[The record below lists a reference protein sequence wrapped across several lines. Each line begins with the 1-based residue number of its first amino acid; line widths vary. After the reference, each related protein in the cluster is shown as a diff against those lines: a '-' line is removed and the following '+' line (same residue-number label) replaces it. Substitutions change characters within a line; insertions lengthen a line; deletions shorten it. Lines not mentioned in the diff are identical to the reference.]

1 MNRTLNVVRL
11 QLVNKQTY
19 IWVPL
24 LVLFGALALTLA
36 VYALIRSG
44 GASGPMY
51 GGGAQAPLWYFLV
64 VGVQA
69 LTLSF
74 PFSQAMSV
82 TRREFYLGTLL
93 TAVLTAAIL
102 ASIFVVGGF
111 IEIATGGYGMN
122 GYFFHV
128 EWLWEAGWWAAW
140 LGYFVI
146 AMLMFVAGFW
156 AATIYKRWGSV
167 ILTIVLV
174 GIGVVLVGLMWLIG
188 RMNAWAQ
195 VFAWF
200 GQQGGVGMTLWGLL
214 LGVVLAGISFLTLR
228 RAIP

>member
-1 MNRTLNVVRL
+1 VNRTLNVVRL

-19 IWVPL
+19 VWVPL
-24 LVLFGALALTLA
+24 LVLFGALGLTLA
-36 VYALIRSG
+36 IYGLIRSG
-44 GASGPMY
+44 GATGPMY

-93 TAVLTAAIL
+93 TALMTAAIL
-102 ASIFVVGGF
+102 ASIFVVGGV
-111 IEIATGGYGMN
+111 IELATNGYGMQ
-122 GYFFHV
+122 GYFFYI
-128 EWLWEAGWWAAW
+128 EALWAAGWGAAW
-140 LGYFVI
+140 LGYFTI

-156 AATIYKRWGSV
+156 AATIYKRWGSL

-174 GIGVVLVGLMWLIG
+174 AIGVVLVAIMWLIG
-188 RMNAWAQ
+188 RMDAWSE

-200 GQQGGVGMTLWGLL
+200 AQQGAVGMTLWGLI
-214 LGVVLAGISFLTLR
+214 LGAVLAGISFLTLR

>member
-93 TAVLTAAIL
+93 TAVMTAAIL

-111 IEIATGGYGMN
+111 IEVATGGYGME
-122 GYFFHV
+122 GYFFYV
-128 EWLWEAGWWAAW
+128 DWLWAAGWWVAW
-140 LGYFVI
+140 LGYFTI

-167 ILTIVLV
+167 VLTIVLV
-174 GIGVVLVGLMWLIG
+174 GVGVVLVGIMWLIG
-188 RMNAWAQ
+188 RMDAWAQ

-200 GQQGGVGMTLWGLL
+200 GQQGPVGLTAWGLL
-214 LGVVLAGISFLTLR
+214 LGAVLAAISFLTLR

>member
-1 MNRTLNVVRL
+1 MNRTVNVVRL

-36 VYALIRSG
+36 VSGLIRSG
-44 GASGPMY
+44 GAAGPMY

-93 TAVLTAAIL
+93 TAVMTAAIL
-102 ASIFVVGGF
+102 ASIFLVGGF
-111 IEIATGGYGMN
+111 IEIATDGYGMN
-122 GYFFHV
+122 GYFFSV
-128 EWLWEAGWWAAW
+128 EWLWDAGWGAAW
-140 LGYFVI
+140 LGYFTI
-146 AMLMFVAGFW
+146 AMLMFVTGFW
-156 AATIYKRWGSV
+156 AATIYKRWGSL
-167 ILTIVLV
+167 ILTVVLV
-174 GIGVVLVGLMWLIG
+174 GIGVIFVGLLWLII
-188 RMNAWAQ
+188 RMDWWSQ
-195 VFAWF
+195 VFGWI
-200 GQQGGVGMTLWGLL
+200 GQQGAVGMTLWGLL
-214 LGVVLAGISFLTLR
+214 LGAVLAGISFLTLR

>member
-51 GGGAQAPLWYFLV
+51 GGGAHAPLWYFLV

-93 TAVLTAAIL
+93 TAVMTAAIL

-111 IEIATGGYGMN
+111 IEVATGGYGID
-122 GYFFHV
+122 GYFFYI
-128 EWLWEAGWWAAW
+128 EGLWAAGWWAAW
-140 LGYFVI
+140 IGYFTI
-146 AMLMFVAGFW
+146 AMLMFVSGFW
-156 AATIYKRWGSV
+156 AATIYKRWGSL
-167 ILTIVLV
+167 ILTVVLV
-174 GIGVVLVGLMWLIG
+174 GIGVILVGLMWLIG
-188 RMNAWAQ
+188 RLNAWAQ

-200 GQQGGVGMTLWGLL
+200 AQQGPVGLTLWGLL

-228 RAIP
+228 RATP

>member
-122 GYFFHV
+122 GYFFYV
-128 EWLWEAGWWAAW
+128 QWLWEAGWGAAW

-174 GIGVVLVGLMWLIG
+174 GIGVIFVGLLWLIG

-200 GQQGGVGMTLWGLL
+200 GQQGAVGMTLWGVL
-214 LGVVLAGISFLTLR
+214 LGAVLAGISFLTLR